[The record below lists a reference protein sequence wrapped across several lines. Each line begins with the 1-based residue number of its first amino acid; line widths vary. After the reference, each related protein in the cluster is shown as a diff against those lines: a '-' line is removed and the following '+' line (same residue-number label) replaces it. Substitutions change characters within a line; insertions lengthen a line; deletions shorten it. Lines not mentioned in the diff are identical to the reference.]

1 MKIGPYAFTLREA
14 AGAFGDMGTL
24 LPLAIGY
31 IAVCG
36 VNPAGLLVLLGLSNI
51 ALGLIY
57 RLPLP
62 IQPMKV
68 IAVVAIAGHW
78 TPAMVSAAGFTMG
91 IVWLVFGLTGVMDR
105 IARHTPQAVIRG
117 IQISLGILLALE
129 ALRWMQDS
137 WTLAAVAVA
146 IVFALRESRYAPA
159 SLVLVALGLG
169 LMYLQPNGFENLPH
183 RTLLPA
189 PVGFSLGDMW
199 ETLASAGLAQIPLT
213 ATNAVI
219 ATAALIATYWPQHPV
234 PERHLCVNMGLM
246 NLAVPLLGGI
256 PLCHGAGG
264 LAGQYYFGARTGGA
278 PIIEGLI
285 EVSLGLGLGASLA
298 ALFCAFPRP
307 IIGAMMLLVGIELV
321 KFSRDIRSRGP
332 LAAMLTTV
340 AVALWTNMSWAFLAG
355 LAAHALTRR
364 QQQPGVPQ
372 KV

>member
-1 MKIGPYAFTLREA
+1 MKIGPYAFTLRET

-51 ALGLIY
+51 AIGLIY

-78 TPAMVSAAGFTMG
+78 TPAMVAAAGFTMG
-91 IVWLVFGLTGVMDR
+91 VVWLVFGLTGVMDR

-117 IQISLGILLALE
+117 IQIAIGLLLALE

-137 WTLAAVAVA
+137 WTLAAAAMV
-146 IVFALRESRYAPA
+146 IVLALRTSRYAPA

-169 LMYLQPNGFENLPH
+169 LMYLQPNGIHDPTH

-189 PVGFSLGDMW
+189 PVGFSLRDVW

-219 ATAALIATYWPQHPV
+219 ATAALIATYWPERPV

-246 NLAVPLLGGI
+246 NLATPLLGGI

-278 PIIEGLI
+278 TIIEGLI
-285 EVSLGLGLGASLA
+285 EVGLGLGLSSSLA

-307 IIGAMMLLVGIELV
+307 IIGAMMLLVGLELV
-321 KFSRDIRSRGP
+321 KFSRDIHGRTP
-332 LAAMLTTV
+332 LAVMLTTV
-340 AVALWTNMSWAFLAG
+340 AVAAWTNMAFAFLTG

-364 QQQPGVPQ
+364 LQRPGASR